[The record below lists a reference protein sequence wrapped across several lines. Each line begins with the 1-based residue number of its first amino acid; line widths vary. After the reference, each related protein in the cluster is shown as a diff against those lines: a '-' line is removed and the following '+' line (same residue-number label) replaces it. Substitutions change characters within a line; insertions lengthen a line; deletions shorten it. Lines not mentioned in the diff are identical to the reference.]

1 MSFFFFSVLLAV
13 LGLAQVSFASRVG
26 LFGVTPDLFSALT
39 VIAAVLLSPWQAVS
53 AGLLAGLFKDSF
65 DVHAFG
71 MNTIL
76 LPLLALAFSRL
87 NRRLSLDNELLC
99 AILGGAAVFACTLVG
114 GMVLVFSGRPVPSGA
129 LASRGLLAAVL
140 TGLVIFPLFRSIK
153 SAHR

>member
-26 LFGVTPDLFSALT
+26 LFGVLFSALT
-39 VIAAVLLSPWQAVS
+39 VIGAVLLPPWQAVA

-71 MNTIL
+71 MNTII